1 MNYVIGI
8 IEFLAILTFAY
19 SGLIEAKRKEMDFVG
34 SCTLALVTAFGGG
47 TLRDILLDR
56 RPLYWIE
63 HYDYPIIIFFLSAA
77 VLILFRFNREI
88 LNQKILL
95 FIDALGL
102 GLFSASGVAIALELN
117 IPRFPASLIGVITA
131 TTGGVIRDVLRNE
144 IPYVFQRQT
153 QLYVTCAFIG
163 TWTYIL
169 SNYLGFSHIVG
180 LLACT
185 FVTFSIRIV
194 AVKYNIRLPL

>member
-1 MNYVIGI
+1 MNYVINI
-8 IEFLAILTFAY
+8 VEILAILTFAY
-19 SGLIEAKRKEMDFVG
+19 SGLIEAKSKEMDFVG
-34 SCTLALVTAFGGG
+34 ACTLALVTAFGGG
-47 TLRDILLDR
+47 TIRDLLLNR

-63 HYDYPIIIFFLSAA
+63 HYDYPIVIFFLSAG

-88 LNQKILL
+88 LNQKIFT

-102 GLFSASGVAIALELN
+102 GLFSASGVAIALELQ

-131 TTGGVIRDVLRNE
+131 TTGGVIRDVLQSE
-144 IPYVFQRQT
+144 IPYVFRRQT

-169 SNYLGFSHIVG
+169 FNYLGFTHLVG

-185 FVTFSIRIV
+185 FVTFSIRMA
-194 AVKYNIRLPL
+194 AVKFNIRLPL

>member
-47 TLRDILLDR
+47 TLRDILLNR

-88 LNQKILL
+88 LNQKIFT

-102 GLFSASGVAIALELN
+102 GLFSASGVAVALELN
-117 IPRFPASLIGVITA
+117 IPTFPASLIGVITA

-144 IPYVFQRQT
+144 IPYVFRRQT
-153 QLYVTCAFIG
+153 QLYVTCSFIG
-163 TWTYIL
+163 TWSYIL
-169 SNYLGFSHIVG
+169 LNYLGFSDLVG
-180 LLACT
+180 LIACT
-185 FVTFSIRIV
+185 IITFSIRLA
-194 AVKYNIRLPL
+194 AVKFNIRLPL